1 MARSRY
7 SPPGPVPD
15 NLKMA
20 RTRTR
25 ERRAR
30 LEAAATCWGLST
42 RLPRATPD
50 GWRRLGRRELLC
62 RECIEALEAGGDD
75 AAVVAALGSLAL
87 AEWEALMRTLY
98 CDFGRVADAVW
109 RCAPACDDVA
119 RIGYA
124 LERYPPGE
132 RHWLA
137 ARRRLALIT
146 WGPTLDA
153 DLTLAAH
160 RAAFGFDRSQA
171 LPCDDA
177 LWALAEALQFVFG
190 AECAWR
196 RPRGRAWREH

>member
-1 MARSRY
+1 M
-7 SPPGPVPD
+7 
-15 NLKMA
+15 
-20 RTRTR
+20 
-25 ERRAR
+25 
-30 LEAAATCWGLST
+30 
-42 RLPRATPD
+42 
-50 GWRRLGRRELLC
+50 LC

-98 CDFGRVADAVW
+98 RDFGRVADAVW

-132 RHWLA
+132 RHRLT
-137 ARRRLALIT
+137 ARRRLAVIT

-160 RAAFGFDRSQA
+160 RAASGFDRSQA

-177 LWALAEALQFVFG
+177 LWALAEALQFVFR
-190 AECAWR
+190 ADCAWR
-196 RPRGRAWREH
+196 SRGAGVGDE